1 MFSKLHNKA
10 KTKALA
16 LLAALTAS
24 QPVFA
29 QDAITS
35 TDCSTIE
42 GTLGGMACQFRQ
54 QLGEF
59 AALVIGLFY
68 VIGFGIT
75 GLGIYFFWKNEQQP
89 NQDFGKKGMIAVLVG
104 GGLIS
109 LTYIIEASSASMT
122 GDTNLNANDLVDG
135 DIGDGF

>member
-1 MFSKLHNKA
+1 MFSKLHKQA

-16 LLAALTAS
+16 IVTLMMTSQLAS
-24 QPVFA
+24 A
-29 QDAITS
+29 QTAITD
-35 TDCSTIE
+35 TGNCAE
-42 GTLGGMACQFRQ
+42 GTLGGMACNLRQ
-54 QLGEF
+54 QLGDF
-59 AALVIGLFY
+59 AALIIGLFY
-68 VIGFGIT
+68 VIGFAIT

-89 NQDFGKKGMIAVLVG
+89 NQDFGKKGMIAVIVG

-122 GDTNLNANDLVDG
+122 GDTDLNANDLVDG

>member
-35 TDCSTIE
+35 TDCSSIE